1 MKLLPEITTAGLD
14 LISPTSYVTDIR
26 CVAAAAPDRTP
37 NAGQAAALPD
47 P

>member
-1 MKLLPEITTAGLD
+1 MKFLPEIATAGLD
-14 LISPTSYVTDIR
+14 LVSPTDIR

-37 NAGQAAALPD
+37 NVGQAAALPD